1 MADEN
6 PAPLPPNGNQH
17 PALLGA
23 ELPQIQDMDGW
34 LRFNGLRS
42 ADDEPPEAPEYG
54 SFQSV
59 LNRTE
64 AHAKQEAQE
73 RYQREVHDKIFKE
86 ANEVEEQQK
95 IVREKLIVLWKD
107 ETMEVVT
114 ADQTISVP
122 LSPVAAACDT
132 VFTMASSRIY
142 MDSVLGNNNNNK
154 TSSSESKENEISTTV
169 RLSLEEYPAAAVEE
183 FLEVVLLRKEIQDMD
198 SEYVV
203 DCCHIGHYLQCSRV
217 LEGTTKILLQNVD
230 SDNCLSICQMADQLE
245 LPDLFERSLFH
256 MLKSL
261 DHLESQEAYESF
273 SSELKGR
280 IADIRAVFTS
290 NDSHPPSRERRKK
303 TTLYFTSLDE
313 YIAIF
318 AENVQYYRERLQ
330 EAKEQNVDQYCSYA
344 QSKIEKQEL
353 RVLTLEAMLQEQ
365 KRVFGKKQQQEYLQN
380 KRMKV

>member
-1 MADEN
+1 MAEN
-6 PAPLPPNGNQH
+6 PAPEPRNGNQQQVVA
-17 PALLGA
+17 P
-23 ELPQIQDMDGW
+23 LPQIQDIDGW

-42 ADDEPPEAPEYG
+42 ADDEAPEYG

-59 LNRTE
+59 LNRSE
-64 AHAKQEAQE
+64 AHANQEAQE
-73 RYQREVHDKIFKE
+73 RYQQEVHDSIFRDARE
-86 ANEVEEQQK
+86 AEEQQK
-95 IVREKLIVLWKD
+95 IIRKRYLELWKD
-107 ETMEVVT
+107 ELMQVVT

-132 VFTMASSRIY
+132 IFTMASSRRY
-142 MDSVLGNNNNNK
+142 MDSVTGNNK
-154 TSSSESKENEISTTV
+154 SSSSSESKENENAATV
-169 RLSLEEYPAAAVEE
+169 RLSLEEYPTAAVQE
-183 FLEVVLLRKEIQDMD
+183 FLELILLQKEIQDME
-198 SEYVV
+198 SQYVV

-217 LEGTTKILLQNVD
+217 LDGTTHILLQNVD
-230 SDNCLSICQMADQLE
+230 SGNCLSICQMADQLE
-245 LPDLFERSLFH
+245 LPDLFERALFH

-261 DHLESQEAYESF
+261 DQLESQEAYEAF

-290 NDSHPPSRERRKK
+290 HDQHPPSRDRRKK
-303 TTLYFTSLDE
+303 TALYFTSLDE

-330 EAKEQNVDQYCSYA
+330 EAKEQNADKYSGYA

-365 KRVFGKKQQQEYLQN
+365 KRVFGKKQQQESLQN